1 MTKIHISYE
10 DDFLVNLL
18 FDGNDNLDFK
28 KIDYQ
33 NLVNI
38 SSKHLLL
45 PALFLKLKQKK
56 KINIIPHKLKNYLC
70 YIFEKNQSRNKVLID
85 EVTQLSN
92 ILNENKINHVF
103 LKGTANIFSNIY
115 KNIGER
121 MIGDIDFIYEKKYEE
136 NLIDLLINEG
146 YEFYGENIFFGRH
159 LERTSSKNKLFAI
172 EPHFNLF
179 NKKNKLIS
187 VERVLSKKVKKNEV
201 FVPSLQHLLEFNIL
215 NHQINDH
222 GSKKLN
228 FSLRNIYDSYAIIK
242 KSGHE
247 LKINSVSKHFDNYFY
262 ITKETGIDLELNYKP
277 KKKYLRHLRYSL
289 KKKVRFYNYLDVKL
303 IKLTMFISSLPSKL
317 ALMITNKKYFFHIIK
332 KLGSKE

>member
-1 MTKIHISYE
+1 MTKIRNSYE
-10 DDFLVNLL
+10 FDFLVNLL
-18 FDGNDNLDFK
+18 FNNGDNLDFK
-28 KIDYQ
+28 NLDYQ
-33 NLVNI
+33 NLVKI

-56 KINIIPHKLKNYLC
+56 KLNIIPHKLKNYLC

-92 ILNENKINHVF
+92 ILYQNKINHVF

-115 KNIGER
+115 KDIGER
-121 MIGDIDFIYEKKYEE
+121 MIGDIDFIYDKKYEE

-159 LERTSSKNKLFAI
+159 LERTCSKNKLFAI

-222 GSKKLN
+222 GSKKLK
-228 FSLRNIYDSYAIIK
+228 FSMRNIYDSHSIIK
-242 KSGHE
+242 KAGHE

-262 ITKETGIDLELNYKP
+262 VTKETGVDLKLNYKP
-277 KKKYLRHLRYSL
+277 KKNHLRHFRYSL
-289 KKKVRFYNYLDVKL
+289 KKKIRFYNYFDVKF
-303 IKLTMFISSLPSKL
+303 INISMFISSLPSKI
-317 ALMITNKKYFFHIIK
+317 ALIITNRKYLSYQLK
-332 KLGSKE
+332 RLVRD